1 MKTAPFLLALLAGLA
16 LIPAAG
22 HADEKRDQSNQQPLL
37 KPAQSGHKALA
48 EANPHKQLPKRPAH
62 RPPARVMNLRRGSS
76 GPSPAARS
84 PVIEN
89 PIAGR
94 SRPVRLP
101 VAARTPT
108 PLLSS
113 VRHHSPNSA
122 VISGSTNLSTRN
134 TGSIDGRQVH
144 RRP

>member
-1 MKTAPFLLALLAGLA
+1 MRTAPLLLALLACLA
-16 LIPAAG
+16 LIPGAVY
-22 HADEKRDQSNQQPLL
+22 ADEKRDQSNQQLLL
-37 KPAQSGHKALA
+37 KPAQSGHKGLA
-48 EANPHKQLPKRPAH
+48 EANPHKQLQKRPAH
-62 RPPARVMNLRRGSS
+62 RPPARVMNPRRGSS
-76 GPSPAARS
+76 GSSSTARS
-84 PVIEN
+84 QVIQN

-94 SRPVRLP
+94 SRPVRP
-101 VAARTPT
+101 QVAARTPT

-134 TGSIDGRQVH
+134 TGSIDGRHVH